1 MATIERLKK
10 DIPEMC
16 EKYQIAYV
24 DVFGSTA
31 RSEQGVDSDID
42 LIIEFSEPRRKN
54 ISHRFFGFLHE
65 LEDKY
70 NQRVD
75 ILTEHSL
82 QNPYLKEVVN
92 QDRIR
97 IYGN

>member
-1 MATIERLKK
+1 
-10 DIPEMC
+10 MC

>member
-1 MATIERLKK
+1 MATIETLKK

-31 RSEQGVDSDID
+31 RSEQEADSDID

-70 NQRVD
+70 NQKVD
-75 ILTEHSL
+75 ILTEQSL
-82 QNPYLKEVVN
+82 RNPYLKEAIN
-92 QDRIR
+92 KDRIR
-97 IYGN
+97 IYGS